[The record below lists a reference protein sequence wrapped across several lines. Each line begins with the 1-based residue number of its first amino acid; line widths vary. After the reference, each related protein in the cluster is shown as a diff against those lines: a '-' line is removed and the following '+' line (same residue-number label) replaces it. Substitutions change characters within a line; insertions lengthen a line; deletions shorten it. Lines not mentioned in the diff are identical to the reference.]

1 MKRTFFISLSL
12 LFVFSVAAP
21 GQGERMNPETLWEF
35 GRIGDAQVSPDGSLV
50 MYGLTHYD
58 VGSNRGS
65 RDLYVL
71 PVAGGEPVNI
81 THGSVSASNARWR
94 PDGQKIGFLSAR
106 AGSMQLW
113 EMNTDGSDPVQVS
126 DVEGGLSRFEYAP
139 DLSHIYFTQRVKV
152 LEDANDLYPDLPA
165 ANAYLYDDL
174 MYRHWDSWQDGRFS
188 HVFIAP
194 YSDGTLGEP
203 VDLME
208 DEPYN
213 SPMAP
218 FGGNAQITWSPDGR
232 YLAYTCKK
240 KFGKA
245 YALSTN
251 SAIYLYDLQT
261 GETTNLTVFNQGYD
275 VNPVFSP
282 DGGYLAWESMQTDGF
297 ESDKNRIMVMDLGS
311 GQYRDYSAGFD
322 QSSSGFVWEPDGSRL
337 YFISGV
343 HATYQV
349 YSVEMGSGRIRQLTE
364 GWHNYSSLSM
374 AGPYLLAQRMSM
386 SMPAELFRIDKET
399 GRQEQLSFVNKP
411 ILDRLDLAQV
421 EKRWIKT
428 TDGKDML
435 VWVVLPPGFDPAK
448 KYPALLYCGG
458 GPQSAVSQFFSYR
471 WNFQMMA
478 ANDYIIVAPNRR
490 GLPTFGQE
498 WNDQISQDYGG
509 QNMQD
514 LLAAIDAVKLEP
526 YVDET
531 RLGAVGASYGGYS
544 VFWLAGNHDK
554 RFSAFISHCGMF
566 NFESWYGTTE
576 EMFFANHDIGG
587 PYWASPRP
595 HSYDFSPHLFVG
607 NWDTPILVIHG
618 AKDYRVPL
626 SEGMQAYNAAQLQG
640 IPSRFLVFPE
650 ENHWV
655 LSPQNGILWQREF
668 FRWLD
673 NWLK

>member
-1 MKRTFFISLSL
+1 MKRSVFFFLICL
-12 LFVFSVAAP
+12 LVVSTVFAR
-21 GQGERMNPETLWEF
+21 GERMRPETLWEF
-35 GRIGDAQVSPDGSLV
+35 GRIGDAQVSPDASMV
-50 MYGLTHYD
+50 MFSITRYD
-58 VGSNRGS
+58 VGENRGS
-65 RDLYVL
+65 RDLFVM
-71 PVAGGEPVNI
+71 PVAGGDPVNI
-81 THGSVSASNARWR
+81 TRGSVSASNARWR
-94 PDGQKIGFLSAR
+94 PDGRKIGFLSAR
-106 AGSMQLW
+106 SGSMQLW

-126 DVEGGLSRFEYAP
+126 DMEGGMTRFEYAP
-139 DLSHIYFTQRVKV
+139 DMSHIYFTRRVKV
-152 LEDANDLYPDLPA
+152 LPNVNDLYPDLPV

-188 HVFIAP
+188 HVFIAR
-194 YSDGTLGEP
+194 YSDGQLGA
-203 VDLME
+203 DKDIMQ
-208 DEPYN
+208 DEPFN
-213 SPMAP
+213 SPLAP
-218 FGGNAQITWSPDGR
+218 FGGNANIAWSPDGR

-240 KFGKA
+240 KFGKE

-251 SAIYLYDLQT
+251 SSIYLYDLQT
-261 GETTNLTVFNQGYD
+261 GETRNLTAFNHGYD

-282 DGGYLAWESMQTDGF
+282 DGRYLAWESMETDGF
-297 ESDKNRIMVMDLGS
+297 ESDKNRIMVMEMETGY
-311 GQYRDYSAGFD
+311 YRDYSAGFD
-322 QSSSGFVWEPDGSRL
+322 QSSSGFVWETDGSRL
-337 YFISGV
+337 YFVSGV
-343 HATYQV
+343 QATYQV
-349 YSVEMGSGRIRQLTE
+349 YSVEMGSGQIRQLTD
-364 GWHNYSSLSM
+364 GHHNYSSLSL
-374 AGPYLLAQRMSM
+374 AGPYLVAQRMSM
-386 SMPAELFRIDKET
+386 SMPAELFRIDKGS
-399 GRQEQLSFVNKP
+399 GRQEQLSFINKP
-411 ILDRLDLAQV
+411 ILDGLNLASV
-421 EKRWIKT
+421 EKRWVKT
-428 TDGKDML
+428 TDNKDML
-435 VWVVLPPGFDPAK
+435 VWVIYPPDFDPNK

-458 GPQSAVSQFFSYR
+458 GPQNAVSQFFSYR

-509 QNMQD
+509 QNMLD

-526 YVDET
+526 YVDES
-531 RLGAVGASYGGYS
+531 RLGAVGASYGGFS
-544 VFWLAGNHDK
+544 VFWLAGNHQQ
-554 RFSAFISHCGMF
+554 RFSAFIAHCGMF

-595 HSYDFSPHLFVG
+595 HSYDFSPHHFVG

-655 LSPQNGILWQREF
+655 LSPQNSILWQREF

-673 NWLK
+673 AWLK